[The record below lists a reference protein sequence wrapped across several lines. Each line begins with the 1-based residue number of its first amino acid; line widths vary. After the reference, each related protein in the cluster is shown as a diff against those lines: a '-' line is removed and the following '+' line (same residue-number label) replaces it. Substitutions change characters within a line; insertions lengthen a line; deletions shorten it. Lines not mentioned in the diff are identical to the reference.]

1 MTSCLDWKTALSSK
15 QIDPESL
22 QRMRACGIT
31 AIEYGIAAKDV
42 IVDWKIAVPI
52 PWEMLRNNT
61 DAAGIE
67 RWSCHLPFS
76 ADIDISLADEAAR
89 RATVDLHKEIMTGAA
104 AVGIRR
110 FVLHPSSE
118 PISDEE
124 RPLRMALAKG
134 SLKELADLAERLGAV
149 ICVEDLP
156 RTCLGH
162 TVAEMLELLSAD
174 ERLRVC
180 FDVNH
185 LLTAYGSTHEEFV
198 EKLGSKIITTHMSD
212 YDFADEK
219 HFFPGMGMLNWK
231 MVVEALEKADY
242 TGPFLYEGGFAPSL
256 RAPEVPFG
264 TWEDAR
270 ERHLRIKELTGKN
283 YLGK

>member
-22 QRMRACGIT
+22 QRMKKCGIS
-31 AIEYGIAAKDV
+31 AIEYGIAAKEV
-42 IVDWKIAVPI
+42 IADWKIVVPI
-52 PWEMLRNNT
+52 PWQMLRENT

-76 ADIDISLADEAAR
+76 ADIDISLADERAR
-89 RATVDLHKEIMTGAA
+89 KATLDLHKEIISGAA
-104 AVGIRR
+104 GIGISR

-124 RPLRMALAKG
+124 RSLRMEMAKC
-134 SLKELADLAERLGAV
+134 SLCELADYAATLGAV

-156 RTCLGH
+156 RSCLGH
-162 TVAEMLELLSAD
+162 TAEEMLELLSAD

-185 LLTAYGSTHEEFV
+185 LLTVYGTTHEEFV
-198 EKLGSKIITTHMSD
+198 EKLGHKIITTHMSD
-212 YDFADEK
+212 YDFVDEK

-231 MVVEALEKADY
+231 MVIEALEQADY
-242 TGPFLYEGGFAPSL
+242 AGPFLYEGGFAPSL

-264 TWEDAR
+264 TWEEAR
-270 ERHLRIKELTGKN
+270 ERHLHIKELTGKN
-283 YLGK
+283 YNGK